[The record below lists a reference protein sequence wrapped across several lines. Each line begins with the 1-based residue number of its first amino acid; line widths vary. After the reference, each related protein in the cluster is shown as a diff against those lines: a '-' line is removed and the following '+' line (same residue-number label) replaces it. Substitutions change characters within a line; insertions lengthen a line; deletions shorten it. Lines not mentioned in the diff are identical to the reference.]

1 MRTRS
6 MTPLTTRPVTGTLA
20 DPHSADADLDG
31 VVKYAGAVNDRDVVL
46 QTIRG
51 AVPTAT
57 RTEQLP

>member
-20 DPHSADADLDG
+20 DPHPADASPDG
-31 VVKYAGAVNDRDVVL
+31 VVKYAGAANDRDVVL
-46 QTIRG
+46 QTIGG

-57 RTEQLP
+57 RTTQLP